1 MANGDWLRED
11 FLRLEKKVDKILST
25 LVDAEQ
31 VEDHETRIRF
41 LEKYAWAVPASTV
54 TALCS
59 AILAIL
65 VAIL

>member
-1 MANGDWLRED
+1 MSNGDWLRED

-31 VEDHETRIRF
+31 VEDHEKRIRF
-41 LEKYAWAVPASTV
+41 LEKYAWAVPASTA
-54 TALCS
+54 TALFS
-59 AILAIL
+59 VVLALL